1 MGVPSRLKPS
11 LDWLVIAAPIAAL
24 LQVRGGSAAWVF
36 VLSCLG
42 IIPAAR
48 WLGISTEH
56 IASRTTAGIGGLL
69 NATFGNAAELII
81 ALVGLHAGLP
91 DLVKASITG
100 SIIGNLLLVLGGSC
114 LWGGLK
120 HHRMHFN
127 VAGISA
133 YSSMLFLAA
142 AALLLPAAVA
152 VAVPAAVDVQ
162 RNLSLELSVIL
173 ILVYLASLLFSLRTH
188 RRLFEEQPESATPPT
203 TVAPSAVTEPAHA
216 TATWSM
222 GRSLVTMLAATAV
235 LGILAEWM
243 VGSVHVA
250 AATLGMSSLFVGVI
264 IVSMVGNA
272 AEHSSALLFARRN
285 RMDLA
290 MAIAIGSSIQIA
302 LLVAPLLVFASYW
315 LAPQPLDLLFSG
327 PEILAI
333 VLAVLVTE
341 QVIRDGETHWLE
353 GVQLLSVYV
362 VLAFLF
368 HALPDGPGAGHA
380 PDAAGSHPLPAEH
393 HAARSGP

>member
-1 MGVPSRLKPS
+1 MALPSPLKPS
-11 LDWLVIAAPIAAL
+11 LDWLFTAAPIAAVVHQL
-24 LQVRGGSAAWVF
+24 GGSDSWVF

-48 WLGISTEH
+48 WLGIATEH

-81 ALVGLHAGLP
+81 GLIGLHAGLP
-91 DLVKASITG
+91 GLVKASITG

-142 AALLLPAAVA
+142 TALLLPATVA
-152 VAVPAAVDVQ
+152 VVVPSAADIQ
-162 RNLSLELSVIL
+162 RHLSLQLSVIL
-173 ILVYLASLLFSLRTH
+173 ITVYLASLLFSLRTH
-188 RRLFEEQPESATPPT
+188 RRLFDDQTEGAAARRPVPGAVPET
-203 TVAPSAVTEPAHA
+203 AHA
-216 TATWSM
+216 TAAWSI
-222 GRSLVTMLAATAV
+222 GRSLLTMLAATTV
-235 LGILAEWM
+235 LGILAQWM
-243 VGSVHVA
+243 VGSVHQA

-315 LAPQPLDLLFSG
+315 LAPQPLDLLFTG

-368 HALPDGPGAGHA
+368 HALPDVAAAPPAPGAGALPGA
-380 PDAAGSHPLPAEH
+380 PVPSSATAVPP
-393 HAARSGP
+393 

>member
-1 MGVPSRLKPS
+1 MAAPIRLKPS
-11 LDWLVIAAPIAAL
+11 LDWLFIAAPLAA
-24 LQVRGGSAAWVF
+24 VVHGHGGSASWVF

-48 WLGISTEH
+48 WLGIATEH
-56 IASRTTAGIGGLL
+56 IASRTTAGLGGLL

-81 ALVGLHAGLP
+81 GLIGLHAGLP
-91 DLVKASITG
+91 GLVKASITG

-120 HHRMHFN
+120 HHRMRFN

-142 AALLLPAAVA
+142 TALLLPATVA
-152 VAVPAAVDVQ
+152 VVVPSSVDIQ
-162 RNLSLELSVIL
+162 RHLSLQLSVIL
-173 ILVYLASLLFSLRTH
+173 ITVYLASLLFSLRTH
-188 RRLFEEQPESATPPT
+188 RRLFDDQSEGAGPRTPVPG
-203 TVAPSAVTEPAHA
+203 AMTETAHA

-222 GRSLVTMLAATAV
+222 GRSLATMLAATAV
-235 LGILAEWM
+235 LGLLAEWM
-243 VGSVHVA
+243 VGSVHQA

-315 LAPQPLDLLFSG
+315 LAPQPLDLLFTG

-368 HALPDGPGAGHA
+368 HALPDGATATPGQASGATLPVLTA
-380 PDAAGSHPLPAEH
+380 PAAVVAP
-393 HAARSGP
+393 